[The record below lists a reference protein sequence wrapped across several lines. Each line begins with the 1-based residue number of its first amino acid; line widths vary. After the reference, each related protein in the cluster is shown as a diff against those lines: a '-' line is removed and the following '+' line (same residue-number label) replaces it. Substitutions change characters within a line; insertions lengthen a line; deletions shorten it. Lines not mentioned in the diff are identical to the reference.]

1 VCIILFP
8 SDISILL
15 KSIKIM
21 IYYDS
26 KLPNATTTIFTI
38 MSNLARNHKA
48 INLSQG
54 FPDFNTNQKLIDLV
68 TVAMNNGFNQYPPV
82 EGVLSLREVISQKVN
97 ELYGTYYDPNSEI
110 TITSGASQGIFTV
123 ISAFIKKGDEVI
135 VFQPAYDQY
144 EPSIQL
150 NGGKVIPVYLKGADY
165 SINWEEVA
173 NKINSR
179 TRMIVINTPHN
190 PTGTIFTKKDLLRL
204 ESLVKDTDIIILSD
218 EVYGHI
224 IYDDQIHQSVSR
236 YPKLVERSFVVSSF
250 GKTFHTTGWKTGYC
264 LAPKNLMTE
273 FRKVHQFNVFCSNHP
288 IQHAFYEFLKCSD
301 NYLHLPKFYQQK
313 RDLFLDL
320 IKDSRFTFKPSKGT
334 YFQLLNYEKITNE
347 NDVIFA
353 KKLISEH
360 KIASIPVSVFN
371 QNNQDDKV
379 LRFCFAK
386 TEETLYQAA
395 EILCKL

>member
-1 VCIILFP
+1 
-8 SDISILL
+8 
-15 KSIKIM
+15 M

-54 FPDFNTNQKLIDLV
+54 FPDFNANQKLIDLV

-288 IQHAFYEFLKCSD
+288 IQHAFCEFLKCSD

-386 TEETLYQAA
+386 TEETLYKAA

>member
-1 VCIILFP
+1 
-8 SDISILL
+8 
-15 KSIKIM
+15 M
-21 IYYDS
+21 
-26 KLPNATTTIFTI
+26 
-38 MSNLARNHKA
+38 AREHKA

-54 FPDFNTNQKLIDLV
+54 FPDFNANQKLIDLV

-144 EPSIQL
+144 EPSIEL

-165 SINWEEVA
+165 SINWEDVE

-190 PTGTIFTKKDLLRL
+190 PTGTIFTKIDLLRL

-288 IQHAFYEFLKCSD
+288 IQHAFSEFLKCSD

>member
-1 VCIILFP
+1 
-8 SDISILL
+8 
-15 KSIKIM
+15 M

>member
-1 VCIILFP
+1 VCIILSP
-8 SDISILL
+8 SDISVLL
-15 KSIKIM
+15 KAIKLM
-21 IYYDS
+21 IYYES
-26 KLPNATTTIFTI
+26 KLPNVGTTIFTV
-38 MSNLARNHKA
+38 MSEMARKHNA
-48 INLSQG
+48 VNLSQG

-68 TVAMNNGFNQYPPV
+68 TVATNSGYNQYPPV

-97 ELYGTYYDPNSEI
+97 ELYGAYYDPDSEI
-110 TITSGASQGIFTV
+110 TITSGASQGIFTI
-123 ISAFIKKGDEVI
+123 ISAFIKKGDEAI

-144 EPSIQL
+144 EPSIEL
-150 NGGKVIPVYLKGADY
+150 YGGKVIPIYLKGAGY
-165 SINWEEVA
+165 SIDWEEVA
-173 NKINSR
+173 SKINSK
-179 TRMIVINTPHN
+179 TRLIVMNTPHN
-190 PTGTIFTKKDLLRL
+190 PTGTILTKKDLLKL
-204 ESLVKDTDIIILSD
+204 ESLVQDTDIIILSD

-224 IYDDQIHQSVSR
+224 TFDDQIHQSVSR
-236 YPKLVERSFVVSSF
+236 YPKLVERSFVVTSF

-264 LAPKNLMTE
+264 LAPKNLMAE

-288 IQHAFYEFLKCSD
+288 IQQAFSEFLKHSD
-301 NYLHLPKFYQQK
+301 NYLHLSKFYQQK
-313 RDLFLDL
+313 RDLFIGL
-320 IKDSRFTFKPSKGT
+320 IKDSRFTFKPSQGT
-334 YFQLLNYEKITNE
+334 YFQLLNYENITNE

-386 TEETLYQAA
+386 REETLRQAA

>member
-1 VCIILFP
+1 
-8 SDISILL
+8 
-15 KSIKIM
+15 M
-21 IYYDS
+21 IHYDS

-38 MSNLARNHKA
+38 ISDLARKDKA

-54 FPDFNTNQKLIDLV
+54 FPDFNANQKLIDLV

-110 TITSGASQGIFTV
+110 TITSGASQGIFTI

-190 PTGTIFTKKDLLRL
+190 PTGTIFTEIDLLTL

-288 IQHAFYEFLKCSD
+288 IQHAFSEFLKCSD

-360 KIASIPVSVFN
+360 KIASIPISVFN